1 MISGD
6 FGLREPYKAQ
16 PPRLKDSKERE
27 GERKLMIWL
36 RTLGVV
42 LLAIPVL
49 WAEPAASGSPGPPN
63 IVVVL
68 VDDLRW
74 DDIAIAGHPFVKTP
88 HIDRLA
94 REGVRFRNAFA
105 TTPLCSPSRAS
116 FLTGLYPHAHGITDN
131 TDRSPASHQLSTFPR
146 QLQRGGYETAFL
158 GKWHMGNDDSPRP
171 GFDYW
176 VSMKGQGE
184 AVDPYLNE
192 AGSFKKVPGYITD
205 LLTDRVVAF
214 IERPRTKPFLVYL
227 AHKALHPN
235 MVQRDDGS
243 VSAIGEGGFI
253 PADRHRQLYAGET
266 VPRSPSALRGPEGKP
281 ALQRPIGNLPP
292 LTPGTGTS
300 EKTVLDRLRM
310 LAAVD
315 ESLGRIRA
323 ALNRIGQ
330 LDNTAIVFTSDHG
343 YFYGEY
349 GLDEERRLA
358 YEATIRIPLI
368 IRYPKLAR
376 GGSAPDQM
384 ALSIDLAPTLLELA
398 GVRPSGTMHG
408 RSLVPILSGRAVTWR
423 TSFLVEYFTDTVF
436 PRILN
441 MGYQAVRTERYKYIH
456 YTELND
462 MDELYDLRSDPH
474 EMKNSIGSPAS
485 QSVLR
490 RMQQELAML
499 RQQTK

>member
-1 MISGD
+1 MDETGTNPNSARQQAAAIQGASK
-6 FGLREPYKAQ
+6 LAHSKAI
-16 PPRLKDSKERE
+16 RA
-27 GERKLMIWL
+27 
-36 RTLGVV
+36 LGVM
-42 LLAIPVL
+42 LLTLAFL
-49 WAEPAASGSPGPPN
+49 SDKALASGSRPN

-94 REGVRFRNAFA
+94 LEGIRFRNAFA

-116 FLTGLYPHAHGITDN
+116 FLTGLYPHAHGIIDN
-131 TDRSPASHQLSTFPR
+131 TDRSAASHQLSTFPR
-146 QLQRGGYETAFL
+146 QLQRAGYETAFL

-184 AVDPYLNE
+184 AMDPYLNE
-192 AGSFKKVPGYITD
+192 AGVFKKVPGYITD

-214 IERPRTKPFLVYL
+214 IDRPRTRPFLIYL

-235 MVQRDDGS
+235 LLQRDDGS
-243 VSAIGEGGFI
+243 VGAIGGGGFI
-253 PADRHRQLYAGET
+253 PAPRHRQLYAGASIS
-266 VPRSPSALRGPEGKP
+266 RSPSALQPPAGKP
-281 ALQRPIGNLPP
+281 ALQRPIANLPP
-292 LTPGTGTS
+292 LGPGTGTS
-300 EKTVLDRLRM
+300 DKSILDRLRM

-315 ESLGRIRA
+315 ESLDRIRT
-323 ALNRIGQ
+323 ALDRTGQ
-330 LDNTAIVFTSDHG
+330 LDNTVIVFTSDHG

-358 YEATIRIPLI
+358 YEPTIRIPLI
-368 IRYPKLAR
+368 IRYPKRAR
-376 GGSAPDQM
+376 AGSPADQI

-398 GVRPSGTMHG
+398 GVEPSRPMHG
-408 RSLVPILSGRAVTWR
+408 RSLAPILSGRAAGWR
-423 TSFLVEYFTDTVF
+423 TSFLIEYFTDTVF

-456 YTELND
+456 YTELSG
-462 MDELYDLRSDPH
+462 MDELYDLRSDPY
-474 EMKNSIGSPAS
+474 EMNNVIGTPAAR
-485 QSVLR
+485 SVLLQ
-490 RMQQELAML
+490 MQQELSL
-499 RQQTK
+499 RLHQTK

>member
-1 MISGD
+1 VVKPMNSLGALAVI
-6 FGLREPYKAQ
+6 FLPAQ
-16 PPRLKDSKERE
+16 L
-27 GERKLMIWL
+27 
-36 RTLGVV
+36 
-42 LLAIPVL
+42 L
-49 WAEPAASGSPGPPN
+49 WAQPAASGSHRPPN

-116 FLTGLYPHAHGITDN
+116 FLTGLYPHGHGITDN
-131 TDRSPASHQLSTFPR
+131 TDRSPASHRLNTFPR
-146 QLQRGGYETAFL
+146 QLQRAGYETAFL

-192 AGSFKKVPGYITD
+192 AGAFKKVPGYITD

-235 MVQRDDGS
+235 LLQRDDGS
-243 VSAIGEGGFI
+243 VSTIGGGGFI
-253 PADRHRQLYAGET
+253 PAERHRQLYEGAT
-266 VPRSPSALRGPEGKP
+266 IPRSPSALRAPAGKP
-281 ALQRPIGNLPP
+281 ALQRPIVNLPA
-292 LTPGTGTS
+292 LAPGTGTS
-300 EKTVLDRLRM
+300 DQSILDRLRM

-315 ESLGRIRA
+315 ESLDRIRA
-323 ALNRIGQ
+323 ALDRTGWLN
-330 LDNTAIVFTSDHG
+330 DTAIVFTSDHG
-343 YFYGEY
+343 YFYGEH

-358 YEATIRIPLI
+358 YEPTIRIPLI
-368 IRYPKLAR
+368 IRYPTVAR
-376 GGSAPDQM
+376 SGSTVDQM
-384 ALSIDLAPTLLELA
+384 VLSIDLAPTLLELA
-398 GVRPSGTMHG
+398 GVQPSAPIHG
-408 RSLVPILSGRAVTWR
+408 RSLVPILSGRAPSWR
-423 TSFLVEYFTDTVF
+423 TSFLIEYFSDTVF

-441 MGYQAVRTERYKYIH
+441 MGYQAVRTDRYKYIH
-456 YTELND
+456 YTELSD

-474 EMKNSIGSPAS
+474 EMYNVIGSPS
-485 QSVLR
+485 SRSVLR
-490 RMQQELAML
+490 RMQQKLSTL
-499 RQQTK
+499 LQQTK